1 MTELKSSDKPLYSE
15 RVLPNI
21 GTFVATFVFLPSAA
35 IVSEPFDVRVGL
47 VIGVFGVL
55 IIWALLFVKAPRIQ
69 VSRTDLKVNQV
80 SIPLTLVGEPITI
93 SKNEIFEERG
103 PKLKLEAHK
112 VFQGTVTTALKIP
125 ILDPEDPTPYWLI
138 STRNPGKFAQA
149 IKRS

>member
-1 MTELKSSDKPLYSE
+1 M
-15 RVLPNI
+15 
-21 GTFVATFVFLPSAA
+21 
-35 IVSEPFDVRVGL
+35 
-47 VIGVFGVL
+47 
-55 IIWALLFVKAPRIQ
+55 KAPRIQ

-80 SIPLTLVGEPITI
+80 SIPLTLIGEPITI

-103 PKLKLEAHK
+103 TKLKLVAHK

-149 IKRS
+149 LKRS